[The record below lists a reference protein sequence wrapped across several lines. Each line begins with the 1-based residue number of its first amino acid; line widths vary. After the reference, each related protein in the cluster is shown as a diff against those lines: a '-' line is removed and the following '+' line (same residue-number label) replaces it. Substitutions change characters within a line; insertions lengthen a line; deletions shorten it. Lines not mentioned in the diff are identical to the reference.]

1 MDEFSPRTRKK
12 LGPEALFN
20 WAVKALGRR
29 FYTEAELRQ
38 RLAQRAANDDDVPAT
53 IKRLQGVGYL
63 DDARA
68 AEAHAYV
75 RRELDRL
82 GRRRVLSEL
91 EQRGVS
97 AEIAE
102 KTVDEA
108 YAEVN
113 ETEQIRDFLKRK
125 LGRKAGEPI
134 EDRKTLVRLYAGM
147 HRAGYSSAGITAELR
162 RLSPDA
168 DWLDEL
174 PDE

>member
-1 MDEFSPRTRKK
+1 VDEFSPRTQKK

-29 FYTEAELRQ
+29 FYTEAELTQ
-38 RLAQRAANDDDVPAT
+38 RLGQRAANEDDVPAT
-53 IKRLQGVGYL
+53 INRLRGIGYL

-91 EQRGVS
+91 EHRGVS
-97 AEIAE
+97 PDIAE
-102 KTVDEA
+102 KTVDEV
-108 YAEVN
+108 YAEVD
-113 ETEQIRDFLKRK
+113 ETEQIRAFLKRK
-125 LGRKAGEPI
+125 LGRKTEEPI
-134 EDRKTLVRLYAGM
+134 EDPKLLARLYAAM
-147 HRAGYSSAGITAELR
+147 QRAGYSSAGIAAALR

-168 DWLDEL
+168 DWLDEFSG
-174 PDE
+174 E